1 MGEDVIE
8 VQYSI
13 DNHGKDTLERTENVK
28 DILCDT
34 FDAIEYESLRPYIR
48 DLRYIPNPIG
58 GPDFLIIGFVY
69 KNDIETFT
77 MARTIGEAIGDRVTK
92 TSIGGLEVDDF
103 FIGLKVGIRMTK
115 TQRDNIGEKLLPE
128 VRRQLDM
135 VDFVD
140 LPDGT
145 VFYIRSRRTKAIRRM
160 WKPEPVALSEFEL
173 ELGEAFGYNEDPQ
186 RVLMQEVNVPT
197 YKQVS
202 LP

>member
-8 VQYSI
+8 VRYSI
-13 DNHGKDTLERTENVK
+13 KNPGKDTLDRSENVK
-28 DILCDT
+28 DTLCDV

-48 DLRYIPNPIG
+48 DLRYASTTMEC
-58 GPDFLIIGFVY
+58 PDFLIIKFVN

-92 TSIGGLEVDDF
+92 TSIGGLEVDNF

-128 VRRQLDM
+128 IRRQLDM
-135 VDFVD
+135 VDSMD
-140 LPDGT
+140 IPDGT

-160 WKPEPVALSEFEL
+160 WNPEPVALSGFEL
-173 ELGEAFGYNEDPQ
+173 ELEEVFGRNEDPQ
-186 RVLMQEVNVPT
+186 RVLMQEINVPT

-202 LP
+202 LT

>member
-1 MGEDVIE
+1 MGEDVLE

-13 DNHGKDTLERTENVK
+13 NNPGKNTLDRTENVK
-28 DILCDT
+28 HTLCDI

-48 DLRYIPNPIG
+48 DLRYVSSPTG
-58 GPDFLIIGFVY
+58 GPDFLTIKFVN
-69 KNDIETFT
+69 KNDVKTFV
-77 MARTIGEAIGDRVTK
+77 MARTIGEAIGDDI
-92 TSIGGLEVDDF
+92 TSISIEDRKADDF
-103 FIGLKVGIRMTK
+103 FIGLKVGVRMTES
-115 TQRDNIGEKLLPE
+115 QRNAIGEKLLPP

-160 WKPEPVALSEFEL
+160 WAPEPVALSEFEL

-186 RVLMQEVNVPT
+186 RVLMQEINVPK
-197 YKQVS
+197 YSQVS
-202 LP
+202 LT

>member
-1 MGEDVIE
+1 MGEDVIK
-8 VQYSI
+8 VRYCI
-13 DNHGKDTLERTENVK
+13 NNPGKDPLGRTENVK
-28 DILCDT
+28 DTLCDI

-58 GPDFLIIGFVY
+58 GPDFLIIGFVN

-77 MARTIGEAIGDRVTK
+77 MARTIGEAIGDCVMK

-103 FIGLKVGIRMTK
+103 FIGLKVGIQMTK
-115 TQRDNIGEKLLPE
+115 TQRNDIGGKLLPE
-128 VRRQLDM
+128 VRRQLDV
-135 VDFVD
+135 VDSVD

-160 WKPEPVALSEFEL
+160 WEPEPVALSEFAL

-186 RVLMQEVNVPT
+186 RVLMQEINVPT
-197 YKQVS
+197 YSQVS
-202 LP
+202 LK

>member
-8 VQYSI
+8 VRYSI
-13 DNHGKDTLERTENVK
+13 KNPGKDTLDRSENVK
-28 DILCDT
+28 DTLCDV

-48 DLRYIPNPIG
+48 DLRYVSSAMEV
-58 GPDFLIIGFVY
+58 PDFLIVKFVN

-92 TSIGGLEVDDF
+92 TSIGGLEVDNF

-128 VRRQLDM
+128 IRRQLDM
-135 VDFVD
+135 VDSMVI
-140 LPDGT
+140 PDGT

-160 WKPEPVALSEFEL
+160 WNPEPVALSGFEL
-173 ELGEAFGYNEDPQ
+173 ELEEVFGRNEDPQ
-186 RVLMQEVNVPT
+186 RVLMQEINVPT

-202 LP
+202 LT

>member
-8 VQYSI
+8 VRYSI
-13 DNHGKDTLERTENVK
+13 NNPGKETLDRTKNVK
-28 DILCDT
+28 DILCDI
-34 FDAIEYESLRPYIR
+34 FDAIEYESLKPHIR
-48 DLRYIPNPIG
+48 DLRYVSSSMG
-58 GPDFLIIGFVY
+58 GPDFLTIKFVN

-77 MARTIGEAIGDRVTK
+77 MARTIGEAIGDCVTK

-103 FIGLKVGIRMTK
+103 FIGLKVGIRMTES
-115 TQRDNIGEKLLPE
+115 QRNDIGEKLLPP

-160 WKPEPVALSEFEL
+160 WEPEPVALSEFEL
-173 ELGEAFGYNEDPQ
+173 KLEEAFGYNEDPQ
-186 RVLMQEVNVPT
+186 RVLMQEINVPT
-197 YKQVS
+197 YSQVS
-202 LP
+202 LA

>member
-1 MGEDVIE
+1 MGEDVLE

-13 DNHGKDTLERTENVK
+13 NNPGKNTLDRSENVK
-28 DILCDT
+28 DTLCDV

-48 DLRYIPNPIG
+48 DLRYASTTMEC
-58 GPDFLIIGFVY
+58 PDFLIIKFVN

-77 MARTIGEAIGDRVTK
+77 MARIIGEAIGDCVTK
-92 TSIGGLEVDDF
+92 TSIGGLEVDNF
-103 FIGLKVGIRMTK
+103 FIGLKVGVRMTK

-145 VFYIRSRRTKAIRRM
+145 VFYIRSKRTKAIRRM

-186 RVLMQEVNVPT
+186 RVLMQEINVPT
-197 YKQVS
+197 YNQVS
-202 LP
+202 LA